1 MAITATVN
9 TRRSVVGSVSQ
20 GNQPQVTR
28 VTVPGPKG
36 DTGAQASAA
45 SIQLSALSD
54 VDTTTYGLNDGAL
67 IQYSTATSKWIVRN
81 ELDTTTGTITFNGGS
96 F

>member
-1 MAITATVN
+1 MAITAKVN
-9 TRRSVVGSVSQ
+9 TPRTVVGSVSQ

-36 DTGAQASAA
+36 DSGATGGKLAE
-45 SIQLSALSD
+45 LSD
-54 VDTTTYGLNDGAL
+54 VDATSVQDGAL
-67 IQYSTATSKWIVRN
+67 IQYSAVSEKFEVTNIIET
-81 ELDTTTGTITFNGGS
+81 DTGEIRLNGGT

>member
-1 MAITATVN
+1 MSISAKVN
-9 TRRSVVGSVSQ
+9 TSSTIQGSVSQ

-36 DTGAQASAA
+36 DSGAAGGT
-45 SIQLSALSD
+45 LVELSD
-54 VDTTTYGLNDGAL
+54 VDASSVSDGAL
-67 IQYSTATSKWIVRN
+67 IQYDGGTEKFVITNVV
-81 ELDTTTGTITFNGGS
+81 ETDTGTIRLNGGT

>member
-54 VDTTTYGLNDGAL
+54 VDVTSFSVQDGSLLQWRA
-67 IQYSTATSKWIVRN
+67 STQKWTARN
-81 ELDTTTGTITFNGGS
+81 ELDTTTGNLVLSGGS

>member
-1 MAITATVN
+1 MSISAKVN
-9 TRRSVVGSVSQ
+9 TSSTIQGSVSQ

-36 DTGAQASAA
+36 DSGAAGGKLAELA
-45 SIQLSALSD
+45 D
-54 VDTTTYGLNDGAL
+54 VDASSVSDGAL
-67 IQYSTATSKWIVRN
+67 IQYDGGTEKFVITNVV
-81 ELDTTTGTITFNGGS
+81 ETDTGTIRLNGGT

>member
-1 MAITATVN
+1 MSISAKIN
-9 TRRSVVGSVSQ
+9 TSSTIKGSVSQ

-36 DTGAQASAA
+36 DSGAAGGT
-45 SIQLSALSD
+45 LVELSD
-54 VDTTTYGLNDGAL
+54 VDASSVSDGAL
-67 IQYSTATSKWIVRN
+67 IQYDGGTEKFVITNVV
-81 ELDTTTGTITFNGGS
+81 ETDTGTIRLNGGT

>member
-1 MAITATVN
+1 MSISAKIN
-9 TRRSVVGSVSQ
+9 TSSTIQGSVSQ

-36 DTGAQASAA
+36 DSGAAGGSLVELADVDASAV
-45 SIQLSALSD
+45 S
-54 VDTTTYGLNDGAL
+54 DGAL
-67 IQYSTATSKWIVRN
+67 IQYDGGTEKFVITNVV
-81 ELDTTTGTITFNGGS
+81 ETDTGTIRLNGGT

>member
-1 MAITATVN
+1 MSISAKVN
-9 TRRSVVGSVSQ
+9 TSSTIQGSVSQ

-36 DTGAQASAA
+36 DSGAAGGS
-45 SIQLSALSD
+45 LVELSD
-54 VDTTTYGLNDGAL
+54 VDASSVSDGAL
-67 IQYSTATSKWIVRN
+67 IQYDGGTEKFVITNVV
-81 ELDTTTGTITFNGGS
+81 ETDTGTIRLNGGT

>member
-1 MAITATVN
+1 MSISAKIN
-9 TRRSVVGSVSQ
+9 TSSTIQGSVSQ

-36 DTGAQASAA
+36 DSGAAGGKLVELADVNAA
-45 SIQLSALSD
+45 SVS
-54 VDTTTYGLNDGAL
+54 DGAL
-67 IQYSTATSKWIVRN
+67 IQYDGSTEKFVITNRI
-81 ELDTTTGTITFNGGS
+81 ETDTGEIRLNGGT

>member
-28 VTVPGPKG
+28 VTVPGPNG
-36 DTGAQASAA
+36 DTGSQASAA
-45 SIQLSALSD
+45 SIQLSSLSD
-54 VDTTTYGLNDGAL
+54 VDVPSFPVQDGSL
-67 IQYSTATSKWIVRN
+67 LQYRSSTGKWTARN
-81 ELDTTTGTITFNGGS
+81 ELDTTSGNLVLSGGS

>member
-1 MAITATVN
+1 MAIKATIN
-9 TRRSVVGSVSQ
+9 NSRTVVGSVSQ

-36 DTGAQASAA
+36 DSGASGGKLVELA
-45 SIQLSALSD
+45 D
-54 VDTTTYGLNDGAL
+54 VDATTVRDGAL
-67 IQYSTATSKWIVRN
+67 IQYSAASEKFEITNRIET
-81 ELDTTTGTITFNGGS
+81 DTGEIRLNGGT